1 MIGSY
6 TVKMVISKISNMEK
20 AQVLVDALPYIKRL
34 NGKTIVI
41 KYGGSAL
48 TNPIVKDTIINNI
61 ALMKL
66 VGMKPVVIH
75 GGGPEINAML
85 NRLDV
90 KSEFISGLRV
100 TSKDAVE
107 VVEMVLSGKVNKS
120 IVTDIETK
128 GVRAIGISGKDGST
142 IKARKLIKNSTDYGH
157 VGEIDEIDTSLIRS
171 LLNNDFIP
179 VIAPIGKDNRGNT
192 YNINADYV
200 AMDISAALQA
210 EKLLFLTDVPGVL
223 MDINDPESV
232 VHFMGL
238 DEIDPLIENGTI
250 SGGMIPKIE
259 SCRSVVKRGVNN
271 VHIIDGHVENC
282 LLLEIFT
289 PEGIGTMVQRHKKED

>member
-1 MIGSY
+1 MID
-6 TVKMVISKISNMEK
+6 NMQK
-20 AQVLVDALPYIKRL
+20 AQILVDALPYIKRL
-34 NGKTIVI
+34 NGKTVVI

-48 TNPIVKDTIINNI
+48 TNPVVKDTIINDI

-66 VGMKPVVIH
+66 VGMKPVVVH

-85 NRLDV
+85 GRLDV
-90 KSEFISGLRV
+90 ESEFVNGLRV
-100 TSKDAVE
+100 TSEDAME

-142 IKARKLIKNSTDYGH
+142 IKARKLVKDGTDYGH
-157 VGEIDEIDTSLIRS
+157 VGEVDEVDTSLIRS
-171 LLNNDFIP
+171 LIDNDFIP
-179 VIAPIGKDNRGNT
+179 VIAPIGKDDRGNT

-223 MDINDPESV
+223 MDVDDADSV

-238 DEIDPLIENGTI
+238 EEIDPLIEDGTI

-259 SCRSVVKRGVNN
+259 CCRSVVKRGVNN
-271 VHIIDGHVENC
+271 VHIIDGRVENC